1 MADVVYVHVG
11 APKTGT
17 TYLQD
22 RLLANRH
29 RLAEHGV
36 GYPAGASGDMFD
48 AALDLIDRRW
58 GGHRE
63 LVRGEWDALA
73 ERVRR
78 TPGTAVVSH
87 EVLAAA
93 RPDQVKRAIRDL
105 EGEVHVVYSARDI
118 ARQVP
123 AEWQESVKH
132 RYRRSFDRF
141 LRSVQAVE
149 RHDSPMWF
157 WQVQGLPDVLDRWA
171 ADLPPEHVHLVTVPR
186 SGAAPGRLWRRYC
199 RAFGIDPR
207 WATEGGAA
215 RSNASLGIDE
225 TALLRE
231 LNGRLKK
238 AGLDSGSYRTLVR
251 HVVVHQTLSSRKR
264 MRPVS
269 LPPKAYGW
277 AEEVAEEWIEY
288 VEQASIDVV
297 GNLDDLRPVHRDA
310 EDWQDPDR
318 AKPRR
323 VADAALDSL
332 VAVILEAAAHE
343 DEAPHETSVSCTRR
357 GRAPGACAPAAVA
370 ISNRVVVHAA
380 VDSSVLFVM
389 SCSRLPGVIA

>member
-1 MADVVYVHVG
+1 VADVVYLHVG

-29 RLAEHGV
+29 QLAEHGV
-36 GYPAGASGDMFD
+36 GYPAGTAGDMFD

-63 LVRGEWDALA
+63 LVRGEWDHLA

-78 TPGTAVVSH
+78 TPGTALISH
-87 EVLAAA
+87 EILAAA
-93 RPDQVKRAIRDL
+93 RPDQVKRARRDL
-105 EGEVHVVYSARDI
+105 DAEVHVVYSARDI

-132 RYRRSFDRF
+132 RYRRSFSRF

-149 RHDSPMWF
+149 RRDSPMWF
-157 WQVQGLPDVLDRWA
+157 WQVQELPDVLDRWTS
-171 ADLPPEHVHLVTVPR
+171 DLPPEQVHLVTVPQ

-207 WATEGGAA
+207 WAPDGGAA
-215 RSNASLGIDE
+215 RSNPSLGIDE

-231 LNGRLKK
+231 LNRRLKK
-238 AGLDSGSYRTLVR
+238 AGLDSESYRTLVR
-251 HVVVHQTLSSRKR
+251 HVVVHQTLAARKR
-264 MRPVS
+264 MRHVA
-269 LPPKAYGW
+269 LPPSAHAW
-277 AEEVAEEWIEY
+277 ADEVADEWIEY
-288 VEQASIDVV
+288 VGRAGIDVV
-297 GNLDDLRPVHRDA
+297 GNLDDLRPVHPEGD
-310 EDWQDPDR
+310 DWQDADR

-323 VADAALDSL
+323 MADAALDAL

-343 DEAPHETSVSCTRR
+343 DEAPQATRLSRAARKLR
-357 GRAPGACAPAAVA
+357 GQ
-370 ISNRVVVHAA
+370 
-380 VDSSVLFVM
+380 
-389 SCSRLPGVIA
+389 